1 MRLRF
6 PEYGCRYPFISTMW
20 YLPFEWMHITT
31 CPLHAMGYFSLDL
44 SITPERGGEGTIP
57 E

>member
-6 PEYGCRYPFISTMW
+6 PEYGCRYPFVSTMW